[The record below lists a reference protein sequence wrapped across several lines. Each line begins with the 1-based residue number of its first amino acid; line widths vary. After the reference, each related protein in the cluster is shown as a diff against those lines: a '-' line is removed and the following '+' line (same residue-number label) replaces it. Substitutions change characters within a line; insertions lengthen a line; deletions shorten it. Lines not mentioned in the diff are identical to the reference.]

1 MKIGFIG
8 VGNISQSL
16 AILASNHGHEVISSN
31 SRDPDTVR
39 DRAKALQCD
48 AARSDA
54 VPALSDIVVLSVP
67 FKAVFGL
74 RPSLPTAS
82 R

>member
-8 VGNISQSL
+8 VGNFGQFL
-16 AILASNHGHEVISSN
+16 AILASNHGHEVIISN
-31 SRDPDTVR
+31 SRDPDTIR

-54 VPALSDIVVLSVP
+54 VSALSDIVVLSVL
-67 FKAVFGL
+67 FKAVLSL